1 MTLYRIKS
9 SKSAAYSMKNN
20 AERQGQQM
28 RYYDKVTPDGT
39 KDLLFGECDQR
50 SQVTK
55 TLKDLFG
62 AQGYR
67 RVMTPALEFY
77 DVFGKAAKYLPKESM
92 YKLTDHKGRLMVLRP
107 DCTVPAARLA
117 ATRLKGMPMPLRL
130 FYNQNIYRM
139 FPELKGKSTE
149 INQVGIELIGGVP
162 LRSDL
167 EVVELASR
175 SLDIIS
181 GGKYR
186 LELCHIGY
194 FKAIMDS
201 LDVDEDTKEDIRF
214 QIEQKNY
221 ASLTDMLGQYQDS
234 RAAQALLKLPRLF
247 GGSEVF
253 EKAYELFDE
262 NGALESLDYLKT
274 IYEYLQTL
282 GLGDKVIIDLGLVN
296 LAEYYTD
303 LIFRGYFRGVGEQ
316 VLSGGRYDTLIKEF
330 GEDHCSVGF
339 CINVDLASQKVQ
351 PMPEAIPEILV
362 FAPDMKFL
370 SKAVHHRR
378 TLEDQGV
385 LTENCV
391 FDTMEEAFDYAKMRG
406 IPKVH
411 LVGEDITV
419 CLTRTTPG
427 K

>member
-67 RVMTPALEFY
+67 RGMTPALEFY
-77 DVFGKAAKYLPKESM
+77 DVFGKAAKYLPKETM

-221 ASLTDMLGQYQDS
+221 ASLTDMLGKYQDS
-234 RAAQALLKLPRLF
+234 QIGRAH
-247 GGSEVF
+247 V
-253 EKAYELFDE
+253 
-262 NGALESLDYLKT
+262 
-274 IYEYLQTL
+274 
-282 GLGDKVIIDLGLVN
+282 
-296 LAEYYTD
+296 
-303 LIFRGYFRGVGEQ
+303 
-316 VLSGGRYDTLIKEF
+316 
-330 GEDHCSVGF
+330 
-339 CINVDLASQKVQ
+339 
-351 PMPEAIPEILV
+351 
-362 FAPDMKFL
+362 
-370 SKAVHHRR
+370 
-378 TLEDQGV
+378 
-385 LTENCV
+385 
-391 FDTMEEAFDYAKMRG
+391 
-406 IPKVH
+406 
-411 LVGEDITV
+411 
-419 CLTRTTPG
+419 
-427 K
+427 

>member
-1 MTLYRIKS
+1 MTLYRLQRS
-9 SKSAAYSMKNN
+9 ECAAYSKKNKT
-20 AERQGQQM
+20 ERQGQQM

-316 VLSGGRYDTLIKEF
+316 VLSGGRYDTLIKEL
-330 GEDHCSVGF
+330 G
-339 CINVDLASQKVQ
+339 
-351 PMPEAIPEILV
+351 
-362 FAPDMKFL
+362 
-370 SKAVHHRR
+370 
-378 TLEDQGV
+378 
-385 LTENCV
+385 
-391 FDTMEEAFDYAKMRG
+391 
-406 IPKVH
+406 
-411 LVGEDITV
+411 
-419 CLTRTTPG
+419 RTTVLWASASM
-427 K
+427 